1 MNKEE
6 LRRKYRFI
14 RKNISKKELKDNI
27 IYNKIINNEN
37 ILNCDIVL
45 IYVSNSEEINT
56 LNIINRLLN
65 TKKVAVPKIEN
76 NQMNFYFIKSLNELE
91 KGYFNIL
98 EPTTKNKVSNFNNT
112 VCITPGIC
120 YSYSKYRIGY
130 GKGFY
135 DRFFNENNVYKI
147 GLCYKECLINEV
159 FNDKYDIKVDEVIND

>member
-6 LRRKYRFI
+6 LTRKYRFI

-76 NQMNFYFIKSLNELE
+76 NQMK
-91 KGYFNIL
+91 
-98 EPTTKNKVSNFNNT
+98 
-112 VCITPGIC
+112 
-120 YSYSKYRIGY
+120 
-130 GKGFY
+130 
-135 DRFFNENNVYKI
+135 
-147 GLCYKECLINEV
+147 
-159 FNDKYDIKVDEVIND
+159 